1 MRTRVIAARRFLAA
15 RLPLLASLAVL
26 IAALL
31 VRAADP
37 SVITRLRDVAF
48 DTFQR
53 IKPREV
59 PADMPVRIV
68 DIDEAALAA
77 HGQWP
82 WPRTIMAR
90 LVERLVEKGALVVAF
105 DVVFAEPDRSSI
117 PRLARDLASFTDP
130 DTLQRIITTFPDND
144 VVFAAALAGSRSVIG
159 FGFDPNARGAPPK
172 RKHGFAAAGDDPR
185 GFLPI
190 WPASVKP
197 IDMLEE
203 AARGLGSV
211 NTDPDPSSDAGV
223 VRRVPMLFRLAGQS
237 EPYPALAIETL
248 RVAQDASTYIAK
260 SSNASGEAGFGA
272 RTGIVSVRVGQVEIP
287 TDSLGRVTLYD
298 SGHRQ
303 ARFVSAKAVLDGSV
317 PADKLDGHIVFVGT
331 SALGLKDL
339 RNTPLD
345 ANVPG
350 VEVHAQIVEQVL
362 SATYLLR
369 PDYATGLELLFIL
382 LLGAL
387 FVVLVPRLSGG
398 QMAIVA
404 LLAIAVAV
412 LGPWFAFSSGRL
424 LLDPVYPAATLALI
438 YAAGSAFGFMQTEAE
453 RARIRGAFGMYL
465 SPDLV
470 AQLARQPDR
479 LKLGGEQREISV
491 MFTDVRG
498 FTTIAEQF
506 DPHGLTVFMNRF
518 LTPMT
523 DIILEARGTVDK
535 YMGDNIMAFWNAPL
549 ELPHHP
555 RYACLAALA
564 MTKRLAELN
573 VEWRREAH
581 EQERNHI
588 PVMIGIGIN
597 TGVASVGNF
606 GSTQRFAYTL
616 LGDSVNLAS
625 RLEGQCKAYAV
636 GTILGE
642 ATAQATA
649 GEFALVELDLI
660 KVKGKTEPERIF
672 ALAGDKAMAGTPE
685 FAAFLEKQE
694 AFLVAYRAGD
704 FEAALERVRVAK
716 VTAEGAGWIS
726 GYHDVMRKRTKK
738 LIAAPPPIW
747 DGVFVATE
755 K

>member
-1 MRTRVIAARRFLAA
+1 MKNLRRFLAA
-15 RLPLLASLAVL
+15 RLPLLASLVVL
-26 IAALL
+26 AGALVL
-31 VRAADP
+31 RAADP
-37 SVITRLRDVAF
+37 SFVTRLRDVAF
-48 DTFQR
+48 DTFQQ
-53 IKPREV
+53 IKPRAV

-82 WPRTIMAR
+82 WPRTIIAR
-90 LVERLVEKGALVVAF
+90 LVERLVEKGALVIAF

-159 FGFDPNARGAPPK
+159 FGFDPNARGTPPR

-185 GFLPI
+185 SFLPV
-190 WPASVKP
+190 WPGSVKP
-197 IDMLEE
+197 IDVLEQ
-203 AARGLGSV
+203 AAHGLGSV

-223 VRRVPMLFRLAGQS
+223 VRRVPMLFRLAGQT
-237 EPYPALAIETL
+237 EPYAALAIESL
-248 RVAQDASTYIAK
+248 RVAQDGATTYIAK
-260 SSNASGEAGFGA
+260 SSNASGEASFGT
-272 RTGIVSVRVGQVEIP
+272 RTGLVSIRIGDVEIP
-287 TDSLGRVTLYD
+287 TDAQGRVTLYD
-298 SGHRQ
+298 SGHRPD
-303 ARFVSAKAVLDGSV
+303 RYVSAKAVLDGSA
-317 PADKLDGHIVFVGT
+317 PAEKLEGHIVFIGT

-339 RNTPLD
+339 RNTPID

-350 VEVHAQIVEQVL
+350 VEVHAQIVEQIL
-362 SATYLLR
+362 SRTYLLR
-369 PDYATGLELLFIL
+369 PDYATGLELVFIFA
-382 LLGAL
+382 LGAL

-398 QMAIVA
+398 QMALVA
-404 LLAIAVAV
+404 LAAIAIAV
-412 LGPWFAFSSGRL
+412 LGPWFAFSSGHL
-424 LLDPVYPAATLALI
+424 LIDPVYPSATLALV
-438 YAAGSAFGFMQTEAE
+438 YAVGSAFGFMQTEAE

-470 AQLARQPDR
+470 AQLARHPDQ
-479 LKLGGEQREISV
+479 LKLGGEQREITV

-506 DPHGLTVFMNRF
+506 DPQGLAVFMNRF

-549 ELPHHP
+549 ALAQHP
-555 RYACLAALA
+555 RHACEAALA
-564 MTKRLAELN
+564 MTRRLAALN

-581 EQERNHI
+581 EQGRNHI

-597 TGVASVGNF
+597 TGMASVGNF

-625 RLEGQCKAYAV
+625 RLEGQCKTYAV
-636 GTILGE
+636 GAILGE
-642 ATAQATA
+642 ATAKTVT
-649 GEFALVELDLI
+649 GFALVELDLI

-685 FAAFLEKQE
+685 FAVLLEKQE

-704 FEAALERVRVAK
+704 FEEALKRVRVAK
-716 VTAEGAGWIS
+716 ATAEGAGWQS

-738 LIAAPPPIW
+738 LLAAPPPIW
-747 DGVFVATE
+747 DGVYVATE

>member
-1 MRTRVIAARRFLAA
+1 VGALA
-15 RLPLLASLAVL
+15 L
-26 IAALL
+26 
-31 VRAADP
+31 RAADP
-37 SVITRLRDVAF
+37 SFVTRLRDVAF
-48 DTFQR
+48 DTFQQIR
-53 IKPREV
+53 PREV

-82 WPRTIMAR
+82 WPRTVVAR
-90 LVERLVEKGALVVAF
+90 LVERLVEKGALVIAF

-130 DTLQRIITTFPDND
+130 ETLQRIITTFPDND
-144 VVFAAALAGSRSVIG
+144 VVFAAALAGSRSVLG

-172 RKHGFAAAGDDPR
+172 HKHGFAAAGDDPR
-185 GFLPI
+185 SFLPV
-190 WPASVKP
+190 WPGSVKP
-197 IDMLEE
+197 LDVLEQ

-223 VRRVPMLFRLAGQS
+223 VRRVPMLFRLAGQT
-237 EPYPALAIETL
+237 EPYAALAIESL
-248 RVAQDASTYIAK
+248 RVAQDGATTYVAR
-260 SSNASGEAGFGA
+260 SSNASGESSFGT
-272 RTGIVSVRVGQVEIP
+272 RTGLVSIKIGALEIP
-287 TDSLGRVTLYD
+287 TDSQGRITLYD
-298 SGHRQ
+298 SGHR
-303 ARFVSAKAVLDGSV
+303 RDRYLSAKTVLEGSA
-317 PADKLDGHIVFVGT
+317 PAEKLDGHIVFIGT

-339 RNTPLD
+339 RNTPID

-362 SATYLLR
+362 SRIYLLR
-369 PDYATGLELLFIL
+369 PDYATGLELIFIL
-382 LLGAL
+382 VLGSL
-387 FVVLVPRLSGG
+387 FVVLVPRLRGG
-398 QMAIVA
+398 QMALVA
-404 LLAIAVAV
+404 LLAVAIAV
-412 LGPWFAFSSGRL
+412 LGPWMVFVWGHL
-424 LLDPVYPAATLALI
+424 LLDPVYPAATLAMV
-438 YAAGSAFGFMQTEAE
+438 YAVGSAFGFMQTEAE

-470 AQLARQPDR
+470 AQLARHPDQ
-479 LKLGGEQREISV
+479 LKLGGEQREITV

-506 DPHGLTVFMNRF
+506 DPQGLAVFMNRF

-523 DIILEARGTVDK
+523 DIILEAHGTVDK

-549 ELPHHP
+549 ALAQHQRH
-555 RYACLAALA
+555 ACEAALT
-564 MTKRLAELN
+564 MTRRLAELN
-573 VEWRREAH
+573 IEWRREAH
-581 EQERNHI
+581 EQGRNHI

-625 RLEGQCKAYAV
+625 RLEGQCKTYAV
-636 GTILGE
+636 GAILGE
-642 ATAQATA
+642 ATATSVS
-649 GEFALVELDLI
+649 GFALVELDLI
-660 KVKGKTEPERIF
+660 QVKGKTEPERIF
-672 ALAGDKAMAGTPE
+672 ALVGDRAMADTPQ
-685 FAAFLEKQE
+685 FAAFLEEQE

-704 FEAALERVRVAK
+704 FEEALQRVRVAK
-716 VTAEGAGWIS
+716 ATAEAAGWRS

>member
-1 MRTRVIAARRFLAA
+1 MRTRLIAARRVIAV
-15 RLPLLASLAVL
+15 RLPLLASLLVL
-26 IAALL
+26 VAALVL
-31 VRAADP
+31 RAADP
-37 SVITRLRDVAF
+37 AAVTRLRDVAF
-48 DTFQR
+48 DSFQR
-53 IKPREV
+53 IKPRVV
-59 PADMPVRIV
+59 PEDFPVRIV

-82 WPRTIMAR
+82 WPRTLLAR
-90 LVERLVEKGALVVAF
+90 LNEKLVEKGALVIAY
-105 DVVFAEPDRSSI
+105 DVIFAEPDRTSI

-130 DTLQRIITTFPDND
+130 DTLQRIMTTFPDND
-144 VVFAAALAGSRSVIG
+144 VVFAAALAGSRSVLG
-159 FGFDPNARGAPPK
+159 FGFEPVPRGIAPR
-172 RKHGFAAAGDDPR
+172 RKNGFAAAGDDPR
-185 GFLPI
+185 GFLPT
-190 WPASVKP
+190 WPGSVKP
-197 IDMLEE
+197 LDLLEQ

-211 NTDPDPSSDAGV
+211 NTDPDPSSDGSV
-223 VRRVPMLFRLAGQS
+223 VRRVPMLFRLRGQS

-260 SSNASGEAGFGA
+260 SSNASGEAAFGA
-272 RTGIVSVRVGQVEIP
+272 RTGLVSIKVGQLEVP
-287 TDSLGRVTLYD
+287 TDAQGRITLYD
-298 SGHRQ
+298 SGHRPS
-303 ARFVSAKAVLDGSV
+303 RYLSAKAVLDGSA
-317 PADKLDGHIVFVGT
+317 PADRIDGHIVFVGT

-339 RNTPLD
+339 RNTPIA

-350 VEVHAQIVEQVL
+350 VEVHAQIVEQIL
-362 SATYLLR
+362 SGTYLLR

-382 LLGAL
+382 MLGAL

-398 QMAIVA
+398 QMALVA
-404 LLAIAVAV
+404 LAGIAIAVF
-412 LGPWFAFSSGRL
+412 GPWFAFSLGRRL
-424 LLDPVYPAATLALI
+424 IDPVYPAATLAAV
-438 YAAGSAFGFMQTEAE
+438 YAVGSAFGFMQTEAE

-479 LKLGGEQREISV
+479 LKLGGEQREITV

-549 ELPHHP
+549 ELAPHARHG
-555 RYACLAALA
+555 CEAALA
-564 MTKRLAELN
+564 MTDRLAELN

-581 EQERNHI
+581 EQGRNHI
-588 PVMIGIGIN
+588 PVMIGIGLN

-616 LGDSVNLAS
+616 LGDSVNLAA
-625 RLEGQCKAYAV
+625 RLEGQCKTYAV
-636 GTILGE
+636 GVIVGE
-642 ATAQATA
+642 ATAIAA
-649 GEFALVELDLI
+649 PEFALVELDLI

-672 ALAGDKAMAGTPE
+672 ALAGDKAVARTPE

-704 FEAALERVRVAK
+704 FEEALKRVRVAK
-716 VTAEGAGWIS
+716 VTAEAAGWHS
-726 GYHDVMRKRTKK
+726 GYHDAMRRRTKK

-747 DGVFVATE
+747 DGVFVA
-755 K
+755 KDK

>member
-1 MRTRVIAARRFLAA
+1 MKAFRRFLAA
-15 RLPLLASLAVL
+15 RLPLLASLTVL
-26 IAALL
+26 IVALL
-31 VRAADP
+31 IRAADP
-37 SVITRLRDVAF
+37 SAITRLRDVAF

-53 IKPREV
+53 IQPRAV
-59 PADMPVRIV
+59 PEDFPVRIV
-68 DIDEAALAA
+68 DIDEEALAA

-82 WPRTIMAR
+82 WPRTLAAR
-90 LVERLVEKGALVVAF
+90 LNDRLVEKGALVIAY
-105 DVVFAEPDRSSI
+105 DVIFAEPDRSSI

-130 DTLQRIITTFPDND
+130 ETLQRIITTFPDND
-144 VVFAAALAGSRSVIG
+144 VVSAALAGSRSVLG
-159 FGFDPNARGAPPK
+159 FGFEPVARGRAPM
-172 RKHGFAAAGDDPR
+172 RKNGFAAAGDDPR
-185 GFLPI
+185 GFLPV
-190 WPASVKP
+190 WPGSVKP
-197 IDMLEE
+197 LDVLEQ

-223 VRRVPMLFRLAGQS
+223 VRRVPMLFRLGGQS

-260 SSNASGEAGFGA
+260 SSNASGEFAFGT
-272 RTGIVSVRVGQVEIP
+272 RTGIVSIKVGQLEIP
-287 TDSLGRVTLYD
+287 TDAQGRITLYD
-298 SGHRQ
+298 SGHRPS
-303 ARFVSAKAVLDGSV
+303 RYVSANAVLSGRV
-317 PADKLDGHIVFVGT
+317 PADRLDGHIVLIGT

-339 RNTPLD
+339 RNTPIE

-350 VEVHAQIVEQVL
+350 VEVHAQIVEQIL
-362 SATYLLR
+362 SGVYLLR

-382 LLGAL
+382 VLGAL
-387 FVVLVPRLSGG
+387 FVALVPKLSGG
-398 QMAIVA
+398 QMALVA
-404 LLAIAVAV
+404 LVALVAIAIAV
-412 LGPWFAFSSGRL
+412 LGPWFAFSLGRR
-424 LLDPVYPAATLALI
+424 LLDPVYPAATLAAI
-438 YAAGSAFGFMQTEAE
+438 YAVGSAFGFMQTEAE

-470 AQLARQPDR
+470 AQLARHPDQ
-479 LKLGGEQREISV
+479 LKLGGEQREITV

-506 DPHGLTVFMNRF
+506 DPQGLAVFMNRF

-523 DIILEARGTVDK
+523 DIILEAKGTVDK

-549 ELPHHP
+549 PLAHHP
-555 RYACLAALA
+555 RHACEAALV
-564 MTKRLAELN
+564 MTRRLAELN

-581 EQERNHI
+581 EQGRNHI
-588 PVMIGIGIN
+588 PVMMGIGIN

-625 RLEGQCKAYAV
+625 RLEGQCKTYAV
-636 GTILGE
+636 GAILGE
-642 ATAQATA
+642 ATAKLVT
-649 GEFALVELDLI
+649 EFALVEIDLI
-660 KVKGKTEPERIF
+660 QVKGKTEPERIF
-672 ALAGDKAMAGTPE
+672 ALAGDRAMARTPQ

-704 FEAALERVRVAK
+704 FAEALKRVRAAKSTAEAA
-716 VTAEGAGWIS
+716 GWVN
-726 GYHDVMRKRTKK
+726 GYHDVMRRRTKK
-738 LIAAPPPIW
+738 LIANPPPIW

>member
-1 MRTRVIAARRFLAA
+1 MKAFRRFLAA
-15 RLPLLASLAVL
+15 RLPLLASLTVL
-26 IAALL
+26 IVALL
-31 VRAADP
+31 IRAADP
-37 SVITRLRDVAF
+37 SAITRLRDVAF

-53 IKPREV
+53 IQPRAV
-59 PADMPVRIV
+59 PEDFPVRIV
-68 DIDEAALAA
+68 DIDEEALAA

-82 WPRTIMAR
+82 WPRTLVAR
-90 LVERLVEKGALVVAF
+90 LNDRLVEKGALVIAY
-105 DVVFAEPDRSSI
+105 DVIFAEPDRSSI

-130 DTLQRIITTFPDND
+130 ETLQRIITTFPDND
-144 VVFAAALAGSRSVIG
+144 VVFAAALAGSRSVLG
-159 FGFDPNARGAPPK
+159 FGFEPVARGRAPM
-172 RKHGFAAAGDDPR
+172 RKNGFAAAGDDPR
-185 GFLPI
+185 GFLPV
-190 WPASVKP
+190 WPGSVKP
-197 IDMLEE
+197 LDVLEQ

-223 VRRVPMLFRLAGQS
+223 VRRVPMLFRLGGQS

-260 SSNASGEAGFGA
+260 SSNASGEFAFGT
-272 RTGIVSVRVGQVEIP
+272 RTGIVSIKVGQLEIP
-287 TDSLGRVTLYD
+287 TDAQGRITLYD
-298 SGHRQ
+298 SGHRPS
-303 ARFVSAKAVLDGSV
+303 RYVSANAVLSGRV
-317 PADKLDGHIVFVGT
+317 PADRLDGHIVLIGT

-339 RNTPLD
+339 RNTPIE

-350 VEVHAQIVEQVL
+350 VEVHAQIVEQIL
-362 SATYLLR
+362 SGVYLLR

-382 LLGAL
+382 VLGAL
-387 FVVLVPRLSGG
+387 FVALVPKLSGG
-398 QMAIVA
+398 QMALVA
-404 LLAIAVAV
+404 LVAIAIAV
-412 LGPWFAFSSGRL
+412 LGPWFAFSLGRR
-424 LLDPVYPAATLALI
+424 LLDPVYPAATLAAI
-438 YAAGSAFGFMQTEAE
+438 YAVGSAFGFMQTEAE

-470 AQLARQPDR
+470 AQLARHPDQ
-479 LKLGGEQREISV
+479 LKLGGEQREITV

-506 DPHGLTVFMNRF
+506 DPQGLAVFMNRF

-523 DIILEARGTVDK
+523 DIILEAKGTVDK

-549 ELPHHP
+549 PLAHHP
-555 RYACLAALA
+555 RHACEAALV
-564 MTKRLAELN
+564 MTRRLAELN

-581 EQERNHI
+581 EQGRNHI
-588 PVMIGIGIN
+588 PVMMGIGIN

-625 RLEGQCKAYAV
+625 RLEGQCKTYAV
-636 GTILGE
+636 GAILGE
-642 ATAQATA
+642 ATAKLVT
-649 GEFALVELDLI
+649 EFALVEIDLI
-660 KVKGKTEPERIF
+660 QVKGKTEPERIF
-672 ALAGDKAMAGTPE
+672 ALAGDRAMARTPQ

-704 FEAALERVRVAK
+704 FAEALKRVRVAK
-716 VTAEGAGWIS
+716 VAAESAGWVN
-726 GYHDVMRKRTKK
+726 GYHDVMRRRTKK
-738 LIAAPPPIW
+738 LIANPPPIW

>member
-1 MRTRVIAARRFLAA
+1 MKRLRRFLAA

-26 IAALL
+26 VGALL
-31 VRAADP
+31 LRAADP
-37 SVITRLRDVAF
+37 AAVTRLRDFAF

-53 IKPREV
+53 IQPRAV

-68 DIDEAALAA
+68 DIDEEALAA

-82 WPRTIMAR
+82 WPRTIVAR
-90 LVERLVEKGALVVAF
+90 LTERLVEKGALVIAF
-105 DVVFAEPDRSSI
+105 DVIFAEPDRSSI

-130 DTLQRIITTFPDND
+130 ETLNRIVTTFPDND
-144 VVFAAALAGSRSVIG
+144 VVFAAALAGSRSVLG
-159 FGFDPNARGAPPK
+159 FGFEPVARGTPPR
-172 RKHGFAAAGDDPR
+172 RKNGFAAAGDDPR

-190 WPASVKP
+190 WPGSVKP
-197 IDMLEE
+197 LDILEQ
-203 AARGLGSV
+203 AAKGLGSV

-223 VRRVPMLFRLAGQS
+223 VRRVPMLFRLGGQS

-260 SSNASGEAGFGA
+260 SSNASGQVAFGV
-272 RTGIVSVRVGQVEIP
+272 RTGMVSIKVGQVEIP
-287 TDSLGRVTLYD
+287 TDAQGRITLYD
-298 SGHRQ
+298 SGHR
-303 ARFVSAKAVLDGSV
+303 RSRYVSARAVLDGSV
-317 PADKLDGHIVFVGT
+317 PADRIDGHIVFIGT

-339 RNTPLD
+339 RNTPIA

-362 SATYLLR
+362 SGVYLLR
-369 PDYATGLELLFIL
+369 PDFATGLELVFIVL
-382 LLGAL
+382 VGAI
-387 FVVLVPRLSGG
+387 FVVLVPRLGGG
-398 QMAIVA
+398 QMALGA
-404 LLAIAVAV
+404 LLAIAIAV
-412 LGPWFAFSSGRL
+412 FGPWLVFWSSRL
-424 LLDPVYPAATLALI
+424 LLDPIYPAATLAAV
-438 YAAGSAFGFMQTEAE
+438 YAVGSAFSFMRAEAE

-470 AQLARQPDR
+470 SQLARNPDQ
-479 LKLGGEQREISV
+479 LKLGGEQREITV

-506 DPHGLTVFMNRF
+506 DPQGLAVFMNRF

-523 DIILEARGTVDK
+523 DIILEAHGTVDK

-549 ELPHHP
+549 ELKHHP
-555 RYACLAALA
+555 RNACEAALV
-564 MTKRLAELN
+564 MTRRLAELN

-581 EQERNHI
+581 EQGRNHI
-588 PVMIGIGIN
+588 PVMMGIGIN

-625 RLEGQCKAYAV
+625 RLEGQCKTYAV

-642 ATAQATA
+642 ATAKAV
-649 GEFALVELDLI
+649 GEFALVEIDLI
-660 KVKGKTEPERIF
+660 QVKGKTEPERIY
-672 ALAGDKAMAGTPE
+672 ALAGDRAMAATPA
-685 FAAFLEKQE
+685 FAALLEKQE

-704 FEAALERVRVAK
+704 FEEALARVRAAK
-716 VTAEGAGWIS
+716 VAAEAAGWVN

-747 DGVFVATE
+747 DGVFVA
-755 K
+755 KDK

>member
-1 MRTRVIAARRFLAA
+1 MKAIRRFLAT

-26 IAALL
+26 VAALVL
-31 VRAADP
+31 RAAEP
-37 SVITRLRDVAF
+37 AVVTRLRDVAF
-48 DTFQR
+48 DTFQQL
-53 IKPREV
+53 KPRDV

-82 WPRTIMAR
+82 WPRATLAR
-90 LVERLVEKGALVVAF
+90 LIERLVEKGALVIAF

-117 PRLARDLASFTDP
+117 PRLARDLASIADP
-130 DTLQRIITTFPDND
+130 EILQRIIATFPDND
-144 VVFAAALAGSRSVIG
+144 VVFAAALAGSKSVLG
-159 FGFDPNARGAPPK
+159 FGFNSHAGGQPPR

-185 GFLPI
+185 QFLPV
-190 WPASVKP
+190 WPGSVKP
-197 IDMLEE
+197 LDLLEQ

-237 EPYPALAIETL
+237 EPFAALTLESL
-248 RVAQDASTYIAK
+248 RVLQDASTYIAK
-260 SSNASGEAGFGA
+260 SSNASGEPGFGT
-272 RTGIVSVRVGQVEIP
+272 RTGLVSIRVGDVEIP
-287 TDSLGRVTLYD
+287 TDARGRVTLYD

-303 ARFVSAKAVLDGSV
+303 SRFLSARAVLDGSA
-317 PADKLDGHIVFVGT
+317 PADRLDGHIVFVGT

-339 RNTPLD
+339 RNTPID
-345 ANVPG
+345 ANIPG

-362 SATYLLR
+362 SRIYLLR
-369 PDYATGLELLFIL
+369 PDYAGGLELMFIL
-382 LLGAL
+382 VLGAL
-387 FVVLVPRLSGG
+387 FVFLVPRLSGG

-404 LLAIAVAV
+404 LVGVAIAV
-412 LGPWFAFSSGRL
+412 LGPWFAFASSRL
-424 LLDPVYPAATLALI
+424 LLDPVYPAVTLAAV
-438 YAAGSAFGFMQTEAE
+438 YAVGSAFGFMQSEAE

-470 AQLARQPDR
+470 AQLARHPDQ
-479 LKLGGEQREISV
+479 LKLGGEQREITV

-506 DPHGLTVFMNRF
+506 DPQGLAVFMNRF

-549 ELPHHP
+549 ELRQHP
-555 RYACLAALA
+555 RHACQAALA
-564 MTKRLAELN
+564 MTRRLAELN
-573 VEWRREAH
+573 LEWRREAH
-581 EQERNHI
+581 EQGRNHI
-588 PVMIGIGIN
+588 AVMMGVGIN
-597 TGVASVGNF
+597 TGAASVGNF

-625 RLEGQCKAYAV
+625 RLEGQCKTYAV
-636 GTILGE
+636 ATILGE
-642 ATAQATA
+642 ATALAA
-649 GEFALVELDLI
+649 SEFALVEIDLI
-660 KVKGKTEPERIF
+660 QVKGKTEPQRIF
-672 ALAGDKAMAGTPE
+672 ALAGDRAMASTPE
-685 FAAFLEKQE
+685 FAVFLEKQE

-704 FEAALERVRVAK
+704 FEEALKRVRVAK
-716 VTAEGAGWIS
+716 VTAEGAGWQS
-726 GYHDVMRKRTKK
+726 GYHDTMRKRVKK
-738 LIAAPPPIW
+738 LLAAPPPIW
-747 DGVFVATE
+747 SGVFVATE

>member
-1 MRTRVIAARRFLAA
+1 MKAFRRFLAA
-15 RLPLLASLAVL
+15 RLPLLASLTVL
-26 IAALL
+26 IVALL
-31 VRAADP
+31 IRATDP
-37 SVITRLRDVAF
+37 SAITRLRDVAF

-53 IKPREV
+53 IQPRAV
-59 PADMPVRIV
+59 PEDFPVRIV
-68 DIDEAALAA
+68 DIDEEALAA

-82 WPRTIMAR
+82 WPRTLAAR
-90 LVERLVEKGALVVAF
+90 LNDRLVEKGALVIAY
-105 DVVFAEPDRSSI
+105 DVIFAEPDRSSI

-130 DTLQRIITTFPDND
+130 ETLQRIITTFPDND
-144 VVFAAALAGSRSVIG
+144 VVSAALAGSRSVLG
-159 FGFDPNARGAPPK
+159 FGFEPVARGRAPM
-172 RKHGFAAAGDDPR
+172 RKNGFAAAGDDPR
-185 GFLPI
+185 GFLPV
-190 WPASVKP
+190 WPGSVKP
-197 IDMLEE
+197 LDVLEQ

-223 VRRVPMLFRLAGQS
+223 VRRVPMLFRLGGQS

-260 SSNASGEAGFGA
+260 SSNASGEFAFGT
-272 RTGIVSVRVGQVEIP
+272 RTGIVSIKVGQLEIP
-287 TDSLGRVTLYD
+287 TDAQGRITLYD
-298 SGHRQ
+298 SGHRPS
-303 ARFVSAKAVLDGSV
+303 RYVSANAVLSGRV
-317 PADKLDGHIVFVGT
+317 PADRLDGHIVLIGT

-339 RNTPLD
+339 RNTPIE

-350 VEVHAQIVEQVL
+350 VEVHAQIVEQIL
-362 SATYLLR
+362 SGVYLLR

-382 LLGAL
+382 VLGAL
-387 FVVLVPRLSGG
+387 FVALVPKLSGG
-398 QMAIVA
+398 QMALVA
-404 LLAIAVAV
+404 LVALVAIAIAV
-412 LGPWFAFSSGRL
+412 LGPWFAFSLGRR
-424 LLDPVYPAATLALI
+424 LLDPVYPAATLAAI
-438 YAAGSAFGFMQTEAE
+438 YAVGSAFGFMQTEAE

-470 AQLARQPDR
+470 AQLARHPDQ
-479 LKLGGEQREISV
+479 LKLGGEQREITV

-506 DPHGLTVFMNRF
+506 DPQGLAVFMNRF

-523 DIILEARGTVDK
+523 DIILEAKGTVDK

-549 ELPHHP
+549 PLAHHP
-555 RYACLAALA
+555 RHACEAALV
-564 MTKRLAELN
+564 MTRRLAELN

-581 EQERNHI
+581 EQGRNHI
-588 PVMIGIGIN
+588 PVMMGIGIN

-625 RLEGQCKAYAV
+625 RLEGQCKTYAV
-636 GTILGE
+636 GAILGE
-642 ATAQATA
+642 ATAKLVT
-649 GEFALVELDLI
+649 EFALVEIDLI
-660 KVKGKTEPERIF
+660 QVKGKTEPERIF
-672 ALAGDKAMAGTPE
+672 ALAGDRAMARTPQ

-704 FEAALERVRVAK
+704 FAEALKRVRAAKSTAEAA
-716 VTAEGAGWIS
+716 GWVN
-726 GYHDVMRKRTKK
+726 GYHDVMRKRTKR
-738 LIAAPPPIW
+738 LIANPLPIW